1 MIPQEVIPDAC
12 GAGVASGA
20 AVPLIAAVESGNK
33 DISFSVSEGLQ
44 PDLLRERLV
53 QRAIN
58 GDRHF
63 KFTVHESTTFR
74 RQHTTSAGGGQSRS
88 AAGGGKSEG
97 IVEAAPRLRDQ
108 GEREA
113 DGATV
118 TERQT
123 KRGEDS
129 GGREQG
135 DAPDGAGG

>member
-1 MIPQEVIPDAC
+1 MIPQEVSLDQF
-12 GAGVASGA
+12 GTGVASGA

-74 RQHTTSAGGGQSRS
+74 RDSTTSAGGAQ
-88 AAGGGKSEG
+88 
-97 IVEAAPRLRDQ
+97 
-108 GEREA
+108 
-113 DGATV
+113 
-118 TERQT
+118 
-123 KRGEDS
+123 
-129 GGREQG
+129 
-135 DAPDGAGG
+135 